1 MKISAIRTKFID
13 KFLFV
18 EVETDNGLVGLGESG
33 AWGYLEASEMAIRLF
48 ADYLVGEDP
57 LRIEHHWQYMYRSTH
72 FRGAA
77 IMGAISAIDVA
88 LWDIAGQYYQA
99 PVYQLL
105 GGKCRDKARVYYH
118 VKAPTKEEQLAK
130 CLAAQ
135 KAGYTAVG
143 HLNPFLDQPHS
154 EPTSD
159 THAAKIAS
167 AVAVVRDIREAVGD
181 DMDLCLE
188 LHRRLTPAEAVVLA
202 GQIEEYRP
210 FFFEDPVRADNFD
223 AMAEVAGK
231 INLPVATG
239 ERLHTI
245 FEFEMLLDRRAAQ
258 YLRPNV
264 CLAGGFTACKKI
276 AAMAEARYVS
286 IVAHNPQ
293 SMAPVSTA
301 IAAQLAAAIPNFA
314 IQEYPADEDRP
325 GKSDIVDHLPKVE
338 EGFLIIPDAPGIGIK
353 LIDGVEAKYP
363 FKRREVKTRLHID
376 GSVVDR

>member
-1 MKISAIRTKFID
+1 MRIDAIRTRLID

-33 AWGYLEASEMAIRLF
+33 AWGYLEASGKAIELF
-48 ADYLVGEDP
+48 AEYLIGQDP

-77 IMGAISAIDVA
+77 VMGAISAIDVA

-105 GGKCRDKARVYYH
+105 GGKCRDKARVYLH
-118 VKAPTKEEQLAK
+118 VKAPTKEEQIEK
-130 CLAAQ
+130 CLAARNG
-135 KAGYTAVG
+135 GYTAVG
-143 HLNPFLDQPHS
+143 HLNPFLDEPHS
-154 EPTSD
+154 KPTSK
-159 THAAKIAS
+159 THAANMAH
-167 AVAVVRDIREAVGD
+167 AVSVVRDIRKAVGD
-181 DMDLCLE
+181 DLDLCLE
-188 LHRRLTPAEAVVLA
+188 LHRRLTPAEAIVLA

-210 FFFEDPVRADNFD
+210 YFFEDPVRPDNFD
-223 AMAEVAGK
+223 VMGEVAAK

-245 FEFEMLLDRRAAQ
+245 YEFEMLLDRRAAQ
-258 YLRPNV
+258 FIRPNV

-276 AAMAEARYVS
+276 AGMAEARYVS
-286 IVAHNPQ
+286 VVAHNPQ

-325 GKSDIVDHLPKVE
+325 GKGDIVDRLPKVE
-338 EGFLIIPDAPGIGIK
+338 DGYLIIPDTPGIGIK
-353 LIDGVEAKYP
+353 LVEGAEEKYP
-363 FKRREVKTRLHID
+363 FRRREVKTRLNID

>member
-1 MKISAIRTKFID
+1 MKISAVRTRLID

-18 EVETDNGLVGLGESG
+18 EVETDNGVVGLGESG
-33 AWGYLEASEMAIRLF
+33 AWGYLEASRKAIELF
-48 ADYLVGEDP
+48 GEYLLGKDP

-88 LWDIAGQYYQA
+88 LWDIAGQYYHA

-105 GGKCRDKARVYYH
+105 GGRCRDKARVYLH
-118 VKAPTKEEQLAK
+118 VKAPTKEELVEK

-143 HLNPFLDQPHS
+143 HLNPYLDEPHS
-154 EPTSD
+154 KPTSK
-159 THAAKIAS
+159 THAANTAHAAS
-167 AVAVVRDIREAVGD
+167 VVRDIRVAVGN

-188 LHRRLTPAEAVVLA
+188 LHRRLTPAEAVILA
-202 GQIEEYRP
+202 GEIEEYRP
-210 FFFEDPVRADNFD
+210 YFFEDPIRADNFD
-223 AMAEVAGK
+223 VMADVAGK
-231 INLPVATG
+231 INLPIATG

-258 YLRPNV
+258 FIRPNV
-264 CLAGGFTACKKI
+264 CLAGGFSACKKI
-276 AAMAEARYVS
+276 AGMAESRYVS
-286 IVAHNPQ
+286 VVAHNPQ

-314 IQEYPADEDRP
+314 IQEYPADEDRA
-325 GKSDIVDHLPKVE
+325 GKGDIVDRRLEVE
-338 EGFLIIPDAPGIGIK
+338 HGFLLIPEAPGIGIK
-353 LIDGVEAKYP
+353 LVDGAEKNYP
-363 FKRREVKTRLHID
+363 FRQREVKSRLHVD